1 MVTKN
6 KDDWVNIRIPTDM
19 KAQILEMVEAG
30 DYDNMADLIR
40 EAITEKL
47 DPRKRKE
54 ITEKQFAEMLVK
66 TLQSNPSILAEQ
78 LKDIGLQFVL
88 RE

>member
-54 ITEKQFAEMLVK
+54 ITEERLTQMMISA
-66 TLQSNPSILAEQ
+66 LQKNPSILAEQ
-78 LKDIGLQFVL
+78 LKDIVLQFSL
-88 RE
+88 KE

>member
-1 MVTKN
+1 
-6 KDDWVNIRIPTDM
+6 
-19 KAQILEMVEAG
+19 
-30 DYDNMADLIR
+30 MADLIR